1 MRRTLSAL
9 LSIAIALSLSSC
21 VKSRAGRTDFN
32 HLQAMVLIPEG
43 GLATFAKQ
51 ALTFPNS
58 DAADTAFFH
67 VNYAATIVAPA
78 DEAIGL
84 TIDQA
89 ALNDYNGS
97 SAIKYELFPDSIFSF
112 STTSVSIPKGDNYS
126 QAIPL
131 VVYPD
136 KIDPTRNYMLP
147 ISLTT
152 APEGAGIS
160 ANYKTIF
167 FHLIGNPIAGS
178 YDQEWKR
185 WNASDTSGA
194 PVSDLDLG
202 TVIFAPTD
210 PTTINVTSQGTGET
224 DVITFTNN
232 GGVLTNFGVSILPVS
247 GITEGPAVMELAD
260 PVNGIY
266 KVYFTYTNSSGAP
279 RCILNIY
286 RKL

>member
-1 MRRTLSAL
+1 MRGVAL
-9 LSIAIALSLSSC
+9 FALVLFVSSC
-21 VKSRAGRTDFN
+21 VKSREGRTDFN
-32 HLQAMVLIPEG
+32 NLQPMVLIPEG
-43 GLATFAKQ
+43 GLAAFSKQ
-51 ALTFPNS
+51 ALTFPGT
-58 DAADTAFFH
+58 DAVDTAFFH
-67 VNYAATIVAPA
+67 VNYASANVAAA
-78 DEAIGL
+78 DETIGL
-84 TIDQA
+84 SIDQT
-89 ALNDYNGS
+89 ALSDYNGTS
-97 SAIKYELFPDSIFSF
+97 PIPYELFPDSIYSF
-112 STTSVSIPKGDNYS
+112 SATTVNIPKGDNYS
-126 QAIPL
+126 APIPL

-136 KIDPTRNYMLP
+136 KIDATKNYMLP
-147 ISLTT
+147 ISVST

-232 GGVLTNFGVSILPVS
+232 GGVLSNFNVSIQPVS
-247 GITEGPAVMELAD
+247 GITEGPAVMESAD

-286 RKL
+286 RKQ